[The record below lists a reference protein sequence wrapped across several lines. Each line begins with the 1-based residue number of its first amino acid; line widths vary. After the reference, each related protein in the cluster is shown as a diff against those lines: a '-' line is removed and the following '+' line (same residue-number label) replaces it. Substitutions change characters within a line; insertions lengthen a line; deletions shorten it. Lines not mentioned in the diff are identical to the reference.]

1 MEATGRYNI
10 YVLIHKGLRAWM
22 CDVLATVG
30 RMDPYDAE
38 DVTAGLGKVRA
49 LLAGCESHLL
59 HENEY
64 LHPAIEARCPGG
76 ASAAAH
82 DHEHHLKA
90 LATLESAVRAAGVA
104 DGPTRAIA
112 VLRLYRELAV
122 FIAENFEHMHREE
135 TENHA
140 ALVAHYSEAEV
151 FALEQAIVG
160 SLTPEEK
167 MTTMRWMAPSA
178 APHERA
184 MLLSGLRLNA
194 PRPAFEAVVGLV
206 KPFLSGRDWDK
217 LAAALGP
224 MPVAEGR
231 TVELAAA

>member
-1 MEATGRYNI
+1 MAVTDRYNI

-22 CDVLATVG
+22 CDVLAVVG
-30 RMDPYDAE
+30 RMDPYDVQ
-38 DVTAGLGKVRA
+38 DVTAGLGRVRA
-49 LLAGCESHLL
+49 LLAGCESHLR

-64 LHPAIEARCPGG
+64 LHTAIEARCPGG
-76 ASAAAH
+76 ASAAAL
-82 DHEHHLKA
+82 DHEHHLRA
-90 LATLESAVRAAGVA
+90 MATLESAVRAAEIA
-104 DGPTRAIA
+104 DGSARAIA

-135 TENHA
+135 TENQA
-140 ALVAHYSEAEV
+140 MLVAHYSEAEV
-151 FALEQAIVG
+151 FALEEAIVS

-184 MLLSGLRLNA
+184 MLLSGMRLNA

-206 KPFLSGRDWDK
+206 KPFLSEREWGK

-224 MPVAEGR
+224 IPVADAR
-231 TVELAAA
+231 TIEVVAA

>member
-1 MEATGRYNI
+1 MTDRYNI

-22 CDVLATVG
+22 CDVLAAVG
-30 RMDPYDAE
+30 RMDPYDVQ

-64 LHPAIEARCPGG
+64 LHSAIEARCPGG
-76 ASAAAH
+76 ASSAAL
-82 DHEHHLKA
+82 DHEHHLRA
-90 LATLESAVRAAGVA
+90 LATLASAVRAVEIA
-104 DGPTRAIA
+104 DGSARAIA

-151 FALEQAIVG
+151 FALEEAIVG

-184 MLLSGLRLNA
+184 MLLSGMRLNA

-206 KPFLSGRDWDK
+206 KPFLSEREWDK

-224 MPVAEGR
+224 MPVAK
-231 TVELAAA
+231 TQTPELITA

>member
-1 MEATGRYNI
+1 MAMTDRYNI

-30 RMDPYDAE
+30 RMDPYDVE

-82 DHEHHLKA
+82 DHDHHLRA
-90 LATLESAVRAAGVA
+90 LAALESAVRAAEVA
-104 DGPTRAIA
+104 DGSARAIA

-140 ALVAHYSEAEV
+140 ALVAHYSETEV

-194 PRPAFEAVVGLV
+194 PRPAFDAVVSLV
-206 KPFLSGRDWDK
+206 RPFLTGRDWDK
-217 LAAALGP
+217 LAVALGP
-224 MPVAEGR
+224 MPVAETR
-231 TVELAAA
+231 TGELAAA

>member
-1 MEATGRYNI
+1 MTDRYNI

-22 CDVLATVG
+22 CDVLAAVG
-30 RMDPYDAE
+30 RMDPYDVQ

-76 ASAAAH
+76 ASSAAL
-82 DHEHHLKA
+82 DHEHHLRA
-90 LATLESAVRAAGVA
+90 LATLASAVRAVEIA
-104 DGPTRAIA
+104 DGSARAIA

-151 FALEQAIVG
+151 FALEEAIVG

-184 MLLSGLRLNA
+184 MLLSGMRLNA

-206 KPFLSGRDWDK
+206 KPFLSEREWDK

-224 MPVAEGR
+224 MPVAK
-231 TVELAAA
+231 TQTPELITA